1 MHTIKV
7 RNVHQALPEALRLL
21 DEEGIRRNTRNGP
34 VKVIEPGPVVTTYS
48 HPRERVIFW
57 PQRDANPALH
67 LYEALWMLAGRNDVL
82 PLLRYTK
89 QFLMYSDDGKT
100 LHGAYGDR
108 WRRSFGVDQLT
119 IIADRLR
126 KNPEDRRCVLQTW
139 DARVDLDRN
148 GKDVPCN
155 VMITFQRS
163 SAGCLNMVVFNRS
176 NDIIWGAYGANGV
189 HLSMLQE
196 YMTILIGCT
205 MGTYTQVSVNW
216 HAYEKVFEELKDMPR
231 SGYLYDR
238 MPTDPYTIG
247 EVVTT
252 DFTQKH
258 LDASIMGLLQQA
270 DDPTK
275 LFFPQMDWAC
285 TFNAVLRA
293 HQAWCDLPSPL
304 RYTRALETLDLAP
317 VQNADW
323 IVAMREW
330 IQRRYDCWKQ
340 KNA

>member
-1 MHTIKV
+1 MHVIRV

-21 DEEGIRRNTRNGP
+21 DEEGISRDSRDGS
-34 VKVIEPGPVVTTYS
+34 VKVIEPGPVITTYS

-67 LYEALWMLAGRNDVL
+67 LYEALWMLAGRNDMK

-108 WRRSFGVDQLT
+108 WRRAFGRDQLQV
-119 IIADRLR
+119 IADRLR
-126 KNPEDRRCVLQTW
+126 DDPNDRRCVLQTW
-139 DARVDLDRN
+139 DAHLDLNRD

-163 SAGCLNMVVFNRS
+163 SAGRLNMVVFNRS
-176 NDIIWGAYGANGV
+176 NDIIWGAYGANAV

-196 YMTILIGCT
+196 YMAILIGCT

-216 HAYEKVFEELKDMPR
+216 HAYEGVLEELKDMPR
-231 SGYLYDR
+231 AGFLYSR
-238 MPTDPYTIG
+238 MPIDPYSNG

-252 DFTQKH
+252 DMTMKQ
-258 LDASIMGLLQQA
+258 LNSNISGLLQTA
-270 DDPTK
+270 DGQMEV
-275 LFFPQMDWAC
+275 FFSFMNWGH
-285 TFNAVLRA
+285 TFNAVLKA
-293 HQAWCDLPSPL
+293 HKEWRDLPSPI
-304 RYTRALETLDLAP
+304 RYTEALETLDLAP

-330 IQRRYDCWKQ
+330 IQRRYDRCKK
-340 KNA
+340 KN